1 LSATPETLHAKG
13 AQLRLDGI
21 RKSFAGSLAVQDV
34 NLELEP
40 GEFLT
45 MLGPSGSGK
54 TTTLNIIAGFL
65 EADAGVVALSGKE
78 ITRTPAHRRDIGM
91 VFQNYALF
99 PHLTAL
105 RNVMFPLEMRGV
117 SKRDA
122 RSRAELALEMVEL
135 GPMAKRLPRQLSG
148 GQQQR
153 VALAR
158 AFVFE
163 PGLLLMDEP
172 LGALDKR
179 LRETMQVEI
188 MRICREVGSTVVYVT
203 HDQEEALT
211 MSDRI
216 AVYNHGIIEQL
227 DTAQGLYEHPAT
239 VFVANFIGDSS
250 ILSCEVQGNGDVV
263 GKNWRGDSSLAAT
276 PGKAS
281 LVLRPESV
289 DVTADKQVT
298 ARSCTVHG
306 IVSDVLYLGSHVKYV
321 VQTEGG
327 ESVQARVPRDR
338 VGVPFTRGD
347 SVSATWEPGAG
358 IVIANERQPVLD
370 SSSDPT
376 QIGEHHE

>member
-1 LSATPETLHAKG
+1 MSAIPKTLHAKG

-65 EADAGVVALSGKE
+65 EADAGVVTLSGKE

-122 RSRAELALEMVEL
+122 RGRAELALEMVEL

-216 AVYNHGIIEQL
+216 AVYNHGVIEQL
-227 DTAQGLYEHPAT
+227 DTAKGLYEHPAT

-250 ILSCEVQGNGDVV
+250 ILSCEVQANGDVV
-263 GKNWRGDSSLAAT
+263 GKSWHAYASGLAAT
-276 PGKAS
+276 PGGAS

-289 DVTADKQVT
+289 AVTSNQEVSAG
-298 ARSCTVHG
+298 SCAVHG
-306 IVSDVLYLGSHVKYV
+306 TVSDVFYLGSHVKYV
-321 VQTEGG
+321 VQTEAG
-327 ESVQARVPRDR
+327 ESVQARVPRDQ
-338 VGVPFTRGD
+338 VGVPYTRGD
-347 SVSATWEPGAG
+347 SVAATWEPGAG
-358 IVIANERQPVLD
+358 IVIAK
-370 SSSDPT
+370 
-376 QIGEHHE
+376 